1 MMSNPPVLPEIYTG
15 EKSWD
20 EWIDNFD
27 SVATV
32 CQWDDEAKLK
42 WFQVQLIGRA
52 GTVFRRLPEVTRN
65 NFQEAIEVLQK

>member
-1 MMSNPPVLPEIYTG
+1 MDRP
-15 EKSWD
+15 
-20 EWIDNFD
+20 FD

-32 CQWDDEAKLK
+32 CKWDDEAKLK
-42 WFQVQLIGRA
+42 WLQVQLIGRA